1 MMFFL
6 IFCIAMEFFAVLS
19 LYLEN
24 REYCKEIE
32 NLRAA
37 KYKMMCET
45 RLREVKPGEPKK
57 RIT

>member
-1 MMFFL
+1 
-6 IFCIAMEFFAVLS
+6 MEFFAVLS

>member
-19 LYLEN
+19 LYIEN
-24 REYCKEIE
+24 REHCKEIE
-32 NLRAA
+32 NLKAA

-45 RLREVKPGEPKK
+45 RLREVKPSGQKK
-57 RIT
+57 EIT

>member
-1 MMFFL
+1 
-6 IFCIAMEFFAVLS
+6 MEFFAVLS

-45 RLREVKPGEPKK
+45 RLREVKPCEPKK